1 VAILDEFDPK
11 RDGWFFNNWGE
22 DVNMPF
28 SWDLYR
34 KTYLAINPTNDPVE
48 APLDVAFYEIFKSC
62 AQGGNCGGMTMLA
75 LAIYKYGGYFGFCSP
90 AAFYTGISEPDRA
103 DVHQAINIMQARQF
117 STPGI
122 RNFVDVVKAGQLN
135 DGVAA
140 FNRIHSGLASGDY
153 CLLSVADSPVG
164 GNAHTIIPYR
174 ADDLGTGTRV
184 LHVWDPNLPYDD
196 FPSFYDNDLNKIV
209 ITGSTAWSYDQ
220 NAGGAFTGGRLYA
233 GSQMGGFFAIAPSLL
248 IHKGHQPISPGFALT
263 QLSLL
268 FIQGLGSA
276 VTQLQDADGRRLYRT
291 DRASPTRGDL
301 ETDPDRQLTGVAP
314 WPWFAAHAPDGSRPG
329 DLFFLERPP
338 GSSSLTV
345 TVRGSDYRLVHASTG
360 HLSELNATSNSAG
373 RDRVLIEGSGA
384 NDQVLEMRS
393 DATGRRADI
402 HHLRLEAGGDWR
414 SVAVSNARVTRDGLR
429 VHAGAELDGVD
440 VSSAARAHEV
450 DLEFRQYRDK
460 NLTRRRFA
468 GQRIPSGR
476 AFRLAPADWDRL
488 TRTKI
493 DQILV

>member
-22 DVNMPF
+22 DPAMPF

-90 AAFYTGISEPDRA
+90 AAFYTGTSEPDRA

-117 STPGI
+117 SLPGI
-122 RNFVDVVKAGQLN
+122 RNFVDMVKAGQLN
-135 DGVAA
+135 DAVAA
-140 FNRIHSGLASGDY
+140 FNRIQSGLASGDY

-164 GNAHTIIPYR
+164 GAAHTIIPYR

-184 LHVWDPNLPYDD
+184 LHVWDPNRPYDD
-196 FPSFYDNDLNKIV
+196 FPTYYDNDLNRIV
-209 ITGSTAWSYDQ
+209 ITGPTGWSYDQ
-220 NAGGAFTGGRLYA
+220 NAGGFSGGHLYA
-233 GSQMGGFFAIAPSLL
+233 GSQMGWFFAIPTSLL
-248 IHKGHQPISPGFALT
+248 IHKSNQPISPGFALT

-276 VTQLQDADGRRLYRT
+276 VTQVEDADGRRLYRS
-291 DRASPTRGDL
+291 DRANPRRGDL
-301 ETDPDRQLTGVAP
+301 ETDPDRRLTGVAP
-314 WPWFAAHAPDGSRPG
+314 WPWFATHAPGGSPPG

-338 GSSSLTV
+338 GSSPLTV
-345 TVRGSDYRLVHASTG
+345 MVRGSDYRLVHASGG
-360 HLSELNATSNSAG
+360 HLSELDTTATSAG
-373 RDRVLIEGSGA
+373 RDHVVVGGSGTD
-384 NDQVLEMRS
+384 DQVLELRS
-393 DATGRRADI
+393 TAAGRRADI
-402 HHLRLEAGGDWR
+402 RHLRPDADGGWR
-414 SVAVSNARVTRDGLR
+414 GVAVRNARVTRGGLR
-429 VHAGAELDGVD
+429 VHAPAELDRVE
-440 VSSAARAHEV
+440 VSSTARADDV
-450 DLEFRQYRDK
+450 DLEFHQYRDRK
-460 NLTRRRFA
+460 LSRRRVS

-476 AFRLAPADWDRL
+476 PVRLAPADWDRL
-488 TRTKI
+488 PRTKI
-493 DQILV
+493 DETLA